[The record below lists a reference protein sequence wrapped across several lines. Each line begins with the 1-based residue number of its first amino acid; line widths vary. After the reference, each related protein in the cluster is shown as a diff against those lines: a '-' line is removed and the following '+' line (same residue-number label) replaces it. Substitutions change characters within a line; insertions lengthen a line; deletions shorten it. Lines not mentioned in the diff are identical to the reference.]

1 MTQPEP
7 IHEIHRSHMKIEEI
21 PDEEIPE
28 ITETTKYSEMIEV
41 DHKPKVSQPFEIIPI
56 QQEKEPQGPV
66 QVEIQ
71 LGVPR
76 TIAPTSTSAV
86 TETTTYTQVIS
97 DLKKE
102 PEVYPEI
109 KEGDGIHKTTVIMK
123 KEEAY
128 GPMEFKLKLPE
139 QDTSEVLTTSHQ
151 LVTEERKVT
160 ELRESPTERHT
171 ETIEIIQDEGP
182 QEVEFHVVLPT
193 QETTKTET
201 LKTTVEERR
210 QSVQK
215 MEVEIKETFMKQ
227 KPKQTEYVIPLQEQS
242 VDDLEMRDLPRPA
255 EEQIEEVR
263 PTIEKVDKEEK
274 VPSEVSES
282 EVVEETPVKETE
294 YKTDETDAS
303 FTMVID
309 DAQVSETSQPE
320 DSKTEEIS
328 VDYTPQVTDETEMTF
343 TFQTDTAM
351 SDDVSEYPTERTVK
365 ILESETQ
372 APDDEIHISERGTI
386 EIVKEPEEG
395 EGIEIDIDISDR
407 IPEVSEVKSVEKVTE
422 TVTEETSIQLPE
434 SQETFKDEV
443 TLDLQGKPMEE
454 MQINIQF
461 QQPDKQLPIQQ
472 EITDVESIKTTEKET
487 VVLPEIS
494 EMHPKEV
501 VVESKEKPQED
512 TSVTIQLNERT
523 ITETSDQKT
532 QETVESVEESF
543 TFEVP
548 QTEETHI
555 EKVTYETEEKP
566 SEAVELTIQVP
577 DHETVPE
584 TETTMYS
591 EQVTK
596 ETKEVIEVP
605 ETEQIETE
613 EIVIDVHPRPPESVE
628 MTIQIDS
635 EQTAPTTSETTF
647 TEQISKTVEEEVTLP
662 EVSDTYKDEVTLQ
675 ITQEQP
681 SQPQEVTFQLSTE
694 ISAPEQ
700 EDTSLTEKITKIE
713 QEDLEIPDVSD
724 TYTDQVSFEIKSQP
738 TESSEMTI
746 KLETGNESQI
756 QEKALEL
763 PVSID
768 TSRDEFTIAVENQPQ
783 EGAEYS
789 FELQERQVP
798 EMTQT
803 FMLDQRDEV
812 DSRDQAVPDS
822 VQSEE
827 ITFQIG
833 EQPSEELEMTF
844 QIGQDE
850 QYSTPDDSSTTT
862 VETIKESF
870 TFQVPESE
878 TTHMEEMSYELPEQK
893 EVEGSIGEMGTE
905 LRTETISDSFTFQ
918 IPESEEQQTEEI
930 TFQLTEEPLEEAGV
944 LNETNNTTDV
954 ENIMESFT
962 FKVPETEMET
972 PELKVQPSQDAEM
985 TIEIHAEEAP
995 PMDVETKE
1003 TTSSRTETV
1012 TEEIFFDA
1020 PETQMEEVTLE
1031 IQEQPQKEV
1040 KLTLK
1045 MPESDKKI
1053 IVTEEQSTLKESL
1066 TTREIF
1072 DVEIPEGHS
1081 APMFTW
1087 GLTSLKVMDG
1097 EEAKFRC
1104 EVTGEPMPEIS
1115 WYHDDKQLAET
1126 QDFKLTYDLESGA
1139 CTLLI
1144 VEVFPQDAGE
1154 YRCEALNPYGKAI
1167 TRGFL
1172 EVEGKTLPLCGT
1184 VFIYHTSNSLHMH
1197 ASSLSALDVCMFKKS
1212 LISFYRPVYSYQLLC
1227 ILLILWTFAYQNI
1240 SVLQF

>member
-1 MTQPEP
+1 MTQREP
-7 IHEIHRSHMKIEEI
+7 THEIHRSHMKIEEI

-76 TIAPTSTSAV
+76 TTAPTSTSVV

-97 DLKKE
+97 DLKEE

-182 QEVEFHVVLPT
+182 QEVEFLVVLPT

-242 VDDLEMRDLPRPA
+242 VDDSKMRDLPRPA

-263 PTIEKVDKEEK
+263 PTIEKVEKEEK

-282 EVVEETPVKETE
+282 VVVEETPVKETE
-294 YKTDETDAS
+294 YKTDAS

-309 DAQVSETSQPE
+309 DKQVSEFSQPD

-328 VDYTPQVTDETEMTF
+328 VKYTPQVTDKTEMTF
-343 TFQTDTAM
+343 TFQTDTAL
-351 SDDVSEYPTERTVK
+351 SEDVSEYPTERTVK

-407 IPEVSEVKSVEKVTE
+407 LPEVSEVKSVEKVTE
-422 TVTEETSIQLPE
+422 TVTEETSFQLPE

-472 EITDVESIKTTEKET
+472 EITDVETIKTTEKET

-494 EMHPKEV
+494 KMHPKEV
-501 VVESKEKPQED
+501 IVESEEKPHED
-512 TSVTIQLNERT
+512 TSITIQLNERT
-523 ITETSDQKT
+523 VTETSDQKT
-532 QETVESVEESF
+532 AETVESVEESF

-555 EKVTYETEEKP
+555 EKMTYETEEKP

-577 DHETVPE
+577 DHETLPE
-584 TETTMYS
+584 TETTLYS

-596 ETKEVIEVP
+596 ETKEVLEVP

-613 EIVIDVHPRPPESVE
+613 EIVIDVHPRPPESLE

-635 EQTAPTTSETTF
+635 EQTAPIKSETTF

-662 EVSDTYKDEVTLQ
+662 EISDTYKDEVMLQ

-681 SQPQEVTFQLSTE
+681 SQPQEITFQLSTDM
-694 ISAPEQ
+694 SAPEQ
-700 EDTSLTEKITKIE
+700 EDTTLTEEITRIE

-724 TYTDQVSFEIKSQP
+724 TFTDQVSFEIKGQP

-746 KLETGNESQI
+746 KLETDNESQI
-756 QEKALEL
+756 QEKTLEL
-763 PVSID
+763 PISIG

-803 FMLDQRDEV
+803 FMLEQRDDV
-812 DSRDQAVPDS
+812 DTGDQVVPDS
-822 VQSEE
+822 VQTEE
-827 ITFQIG
+827 ITFKIG

-850 QYSTPDDSSTTT
+850 QYATPDDSSTTT

-870 TFQVPESE
+870 TFKVPESE
-878 TTHMEEMSYELPEQK
+878 TTHMEEMSYEIPEQS
-893 EVEGSIGEMGTE
+893 EIEGSIGETGTE
-905 LRTETISDSFTFQ
+905 LRTETISDSFTFHV
-918 IPESEEQQTEEI
+918 PESEEQQTEEI
-930 TFQLTEEPLEEAGV
+930 TFQLTEEPLEEAEA
-944 LNETNNTTDV
+944 LNNVKRTIDV

-962 FKVPETEMET
+962 FQVPETDIET
-972 PELKVQPSQDAEM
+972 TELKVQPSQDTEM
-985 TIEIHAEEAP
+985 TIEIHAEEATP
-995 PMDVETKE
+995 TDVEMKE
-1003 TTSSRTETV
+1003 TTGSRTETV

-1020 PETQMEEVTLE
+1020 PETQMEQVTLE

-1072 DVEIPEGHS
+1072 DVDIPEGHS

-1172 EVEGKTLPLCGT
+1172 EVEGKTSASVWHCLHLSYLKLC
-1184 VFIYHTSNSLHMH
+1184 LHLH
-1197 ASSLSALDVCMFKKS
+1197 VSSLSALDVCMYEKT
-1212 LISFYRPVYSYQLLC
+1212 LILFYRPVYSYKFAVYIAYIVDFC
-1227 ILLILWTFAYQNI
+1227 ILKY
-1240 SVLQF
+1240 

>member
-1 MTQPEP
+1 MTQREP
-7 IHEIHRSHMKIEEI
+7 THEIHRSHMKIEEI

-76 TIAPTSTSAV
+76 TTAPTSTSVV

-97 DLKKE
+97 DLKEE

-182 QEVEFHVVLPT
+182 QEVEFLVVLPT

-242 VDDLEMRDLPRPA
+242 VDDSEMRDLPRPA
-255 EEQIEEVR
+255 EEQIEEV
-263 PTIEKVDKEEK
+263 IEKVEKEEK

-282 EVVEETPVKETE
+282 VVVEETPVKETE

-309 DAQVSETSQPE
+309 DAQVSEFSQPD

-328 VDYTPQVTDETEMTF
+328 VKYTPQVTDKTEMTF
-343 TFQTDTAM
+343 TFQTDTAL
-351 SDDVSEYPTERTVK
+351 SEDVSEYPTERTVK

-407 IPEVSEVKSVEKVTE
+407 LPEVSEVKSVEKVTE
-422 TVTEETSIQLPE
+422 TVTEETSFQLPE

-443 TLDLQGKPMEE
+443 TLDLKGKPMEE

-472 EITDVESIKTTEKET
+472 EITDVETIKTTEKET

-494 EMHPKEV
+494 KMHPKEV
-501 VVESKEKPQED
+501 IVESEEKPHED
-512 TSVTIQLNERT
+512 TSITIQLNERT
-523 ITETSDQKT
+523 VTETSDQKT
-532 QETVESVEESF
+532 AETVESVEESF

-555 EKVTYETEEKP
+555 EKMTYETEEKP

-577 DHETVPE
+577 DHETLPE
-584 TETTMYS
+584 TETTLYS

-596 ETKEVIEVP
+596 ETKEVLEVP

-613 EIVIDVHPRPPESVE
+613 EIVIDVHPRPPESLE

-635 EQTAPTTSETTF
+635 EQTAPIKSETTF

-662 EVSDTYKDEVTLQ
+662 EISDTYKDEVMLQ

-681 SQPQEVTFQLSTE
+681 SQPQEITFQLSTDM
-694 ISAPEQ
+694 SAPEQ
-700 EDTSLTEKITKIE
+700 EDTTLTEEITRIE

-724 TYTDQVSFEIKSQP
+724 TFTDQVSFEIKGQP

-746 KLETGNESQI
+746 KLETDNESQI
-756 QEKALEL
+756 QEKTLEL
-763 PVSID
+763 PISIG

-803 FMLDQRDEV
+803 FMLEQRDDV
-812 DSRDQAVPDS
+812 DTGDQVVPDS
-822 VQSEE
+822 VQTEE
-827 ITFQIG
+827 ITFKIG

-850 QYSTPDDSSTTT
+850 QYATPDDSSTTT

-878 TTHMEEMSYELPEQK
+878 TTHMEEMSYEIPEQS
-893 EVEGSIGEMGTE
+893 EIEGSIGETGTE
-905 LRTETISDSFTFQ
+905 LRTETISDSFTFHV
-918 IPESEEQQTEEI
+918 PESEEQQTEEI
-930 TFQLTEEPLEEAGV
+930 TFQLTEEPLEEAEA
-944 LNETNNTTDV
+944 LNHVKRTIDV

-962 FKVPETEMET
+962 FQVPETDIET
-972 PELKVQPSQDAEM
+972 TELKVQPSQDTEM
-985 TIEIHAEEAP
+985 TIEIHAEEAIP
-995 PMDVETKE
+995 TDVEMKE
-1003 TTSSRTETV
+1003 TTGSRTETV

-1020 PETQMEEVTLE
+1020 PETQMEQVTLE

-1072 DVEIPEGHS
+1072 DVDIPEGHS

-1172 EVEGKTLPLCGT
+1172 EVEGKTSASVWHCLHLSYLKLC
-1184 VFIYHTSNSLHMH
+1184 LHLH
-1197 ASSLSALDVCMFKKS
+1197 VSSLSALDVCMYEKT
-1212 LISFYRPVYSYQLLC
+1212 LILFYRPVYSYKFAVYIAYIVDFC
-1227 ILLILWTFAYQNI
+1227 ILKY
-1240 SVLQF
+1240 

>member
-1 MTQPEP
+1 MTQREP
-7 IHEIHRSHMKIEEI
+7 THEIHRSHMKIEEI

-76 TIAPTSTSAV
+76 TTAPTSTSVV

-97 DLKKE
+97 DLKEE

-182 QEVEFHVVLPT
+182 QEVEFLVVLPT

-242 VDDLEMRDLPRPA
+242 VDDSKMRDLPRPA

-263 PTIEKVDKEEK
+263 PTIEKVEKEEK

-282 EVVEETPVKETE
+282 VVVEETPVKETE
-294 YKTDETDAS
+294 YKTDAS

-309 DAQVSETSQPE
+309 DKQVSEFSQPD

-328 VDYTPQVTDETEMTF
+328 VKYTPQVTDKTEMTF
-343 TFQTDTAM
+343 TFQTDTAL
-351 SDDVSEYPTERTVK
+351 SEDVSEYPTERTVK

-407 IPEVSEVKSVEKVTE
+407 LPEVSEVKSVEKVTE
-422 TVTEETSIQLPE
+422 TVTEETSFQLPE

-472 EITDVESIKTTEKET
+472 EITDVETIKTTEKET

-494 EMHPKEV
+494 KMHPKEV
-501 VVESKEKPQED
+501 IVESEEKPHED
-512 TSVTIQLNERT
+512 TSITIQLNERT
-523 ITETSDQKT
+523 VTETSDQKT
-532 QETVESVEESF
+532 AETVESVEESF

-555 EKVTYETEEKP
+555 EKMTYETEEKP

-577 DHETVPE
+577 DHETLPE
-584 TETTMYS
+584 TETTLYS

-596 ETKEVIEVP
+596 ETKEVLEVP

-613 EIVIDVHPRPPESVE
+613 EIVIDVHPRPPESLE

-635 EQTAPTTSETTF
+635 EQTAPIKSETTF

-662 EVSDTYKDEVTLQ
+662 EISDTYKDEVMLQ

-681 SQPQEVTFQLSTE
+681 SQPQEITFQLSTDM
-694 ISAPEQ
+694 SAPEQ
-700 EDTSLTEKITKIE
+700 EDTTLTEEITRIE

-724 TYTDQVSFEIKSQP
+724 TFTDQVSFEIKGQP

-746 KLETGNESQI
+746 KLETDNESQI
-756 QEKALEL
+756 QEKTLEL
-763 PVSID
+763 PISIG

-803 FMLDQRDEV
+803 FMLEQRDDV
-812 DSRDQAVPDS
+812 DTGDQVVPDS
-822 VQSEE
+822 VQTEE
-827 ITFQIG
+827 ITFKIG

-850 QYSTPDDSSTTT
+850 QYATPDDSSTTT

-870 TFQVPESE
+870 TFKVPESE
-878 TTHMEEMSYELPEQK
+878 TTHMEEMSYEIPEQS
-893 EVEGSIGEMGTE
+893 EIEGSIGETGTE
-905 LRTETISDSFTFQ
+905 LRTETISDSFTFHV
-918 IPESEEQQTEEI
+918 PESEEQQTEEI
-930 TFQLTEEPLEEAGV
+930 TFQLTEEPLEEAEA
-944 LNETNNTTDV
+944 LNNVKRTIDV

-962 FKVPETEMET
+962 FQVPETDIET
-972 PELKVQPSQDAEM
+972 TELKVQPSQDTEM
-985 TIEIHAEEAP
+985 TIEIHAEEAIP
-995 PMDVETKE
+995 TDVEMKE
-1003 TTSSRTETV
+1003 TTGSRTETV

-1020 PETQMEEVTLE
+1020 PETQMEQVTLE

-1072 DVEIPEGHS
+1072 DVDIPEGHS

-1172 EVEGKTLPLCGT
+1172 EVEGKTSASVWHCLHLSYLKLC
-1184 VFIYHTSNSLHMH
+1184 LHLH
-1197 ASSLSALDVCMFKKS
+1197 VSSLSALDVCMYEKT
-1212 LISFYRPVYSYQLLC
+1212 LILFYRPVYSYKFAVYIAYIVDFC
-1227 ILLILWTFAYQNI
+1227 ILKY
-1240 SVLQF
+1240 